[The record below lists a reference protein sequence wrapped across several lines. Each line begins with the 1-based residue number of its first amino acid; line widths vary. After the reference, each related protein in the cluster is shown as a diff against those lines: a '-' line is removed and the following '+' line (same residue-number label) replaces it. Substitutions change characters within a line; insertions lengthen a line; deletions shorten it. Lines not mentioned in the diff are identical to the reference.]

1 MHFIYSELVMSLL
14 SQYNFMQVMQAFLL
28 IFNFHL
34 IFLYVQK
41 KLFVFL
47 SLTFDQQILVLI
59 NQHQLKLSFVNSPH
73 QLQVLS

>member
-1 MHFIYSELVMSLL
+1 MHFIYSELIMNLL

>member
-1 MHFIYSELVMSLL
+1 MHFIYSELLMNLL

-59 NQHQLKLSFVNSPH
+59 NQHQLRSSSANFPH
-73 QLQVLS
+73 QPQVLS

>member
-1 MHFIYSELVMSLL
+1 MHFIYSELLMNLL

-47 SLTFDQQILVLI
+47 SLTLDQQILVLI